1 MKYLVLKDRVLSYYD
16 KPEDRRVKGS
26 FNFDIVGAKADLGGC
41 KLR

>member
-1 MKYLVLKDRVLSYYD
+1 MLKDRVLSYYN

-26 FNFDIVGAKADLGGC
+26 FNFDIVSANADLEGC